1 MSDDTHVIVY
11 RVTRTGQDRTGQDRT
26 GQDRTGQDTHSI
38 HSIA

>member
-1 MSDDTHVIVY
+1 MSDGTHAIVY